1 MFANVCSTCG
11 KRELVFADQI
21 RGLAQTATGF
31 DVRYECTCGARQVWH
46 VDRVGTPAAEPHA
59 VETRV
64 AQPVG
69 TAA

>member
-46 VDRVGTPAAEPHA
+46 VDRVHTDVEPVAQPSAA
-59 VETRV
+59 

>member
-31 DVRYECTCGARQVWH
+31 DVRYECTCGAGQVWH
-46 VDRVGTPAAEPHA
+46 VDRVHADVEP
-59 VETRV
+59 V
-64 AQPVG
+64 AQQSDAPQPVG